1 MFFTNDLSQNCFPN
15 HTQMI
20 SFYPS
25 TKHTQNIKIFFYSNL
40 YSNYDFFVF
49 KIKISKLGI
58 IFQKKKKIV
67 EFTFE
72 KNPKSFVKEQHNFWK
87 EIH

>member
-25 TKHTQNIKIFFYSNL
+25 TKHTQNIKIFFIVTYIQIT
-40 YSNYDFFVF
+40 VF
-49 KIKISKLGI
+49 LFSKLRYQNWEL
-58 IFQKKKKIV
+58 FFKKKKIV